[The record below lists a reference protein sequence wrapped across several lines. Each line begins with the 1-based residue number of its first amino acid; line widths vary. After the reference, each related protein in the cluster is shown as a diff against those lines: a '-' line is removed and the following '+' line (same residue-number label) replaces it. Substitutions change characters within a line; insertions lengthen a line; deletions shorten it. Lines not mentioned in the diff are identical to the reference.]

1 MNSHYGKSLFSL
13 LLQSS
18 PTELRLRRT
27 AQSFVDFSIPF
38 PDLLEQEE
46 IVNWVRLQVGRI
58 DSLIAKIREGI
69 EKLKEYRT
77 ALIAAAVTGKID
89 VREEICRMADSPERN
104 GANTE

>member
-1 MNSHYGKSLFSL
+1 MNSHYGRAYFTATSK
-13 LLQSS
+13 QSTNLAS
-18 PTELRLRRT
+18 TNSTKLRN
-27 AQSFVDFSIPF
+27 FSIPF

-77 ALIAAAVTGKID
+77 ALISAAVTGKID
-89 VREEICRMADSPERN
+89 VREEISSRMADSPERN
-104 GANTE
+104 GASTE